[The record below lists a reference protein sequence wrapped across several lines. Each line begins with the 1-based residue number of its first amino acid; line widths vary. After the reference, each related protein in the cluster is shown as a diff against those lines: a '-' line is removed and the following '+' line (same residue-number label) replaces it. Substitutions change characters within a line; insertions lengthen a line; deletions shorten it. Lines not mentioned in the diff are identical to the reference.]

1 MKKPLI
7 VVLGLCMA
15 ALATPASAQTKPD
28 PAARDNVT
36 LYSFRYR
43 DAPLSMVLENLKS
56 MTGKNVV
63 VDPGI
68 TASVTAFTPDKLT
81 VEEALAFI
89 TQTLEAQ
96 GILLENQDEKT
107 IRVRGAPDR
116 VGGPENAGGGYA
128 ARRLARIKVQQ
139 ENAPPP
145 DAGGEAPGA
154 APAP

>member
-15 ALATPASAQTKPD
+15 ALATPAGAQTKPD

-36 LYSFRYR
+36 LYSFRFRNASIKMVALEYLK
-43 DAPLSMVLENLKS
+43 PL
-56 MTGKNVV
+56 TGKNIV

-68 TASVTAFTPDKLT
+68 TASVTASTPEKLT
-81 VEEALAFI
+81 AEEALAFI
-89 TQTLEAQ
+89 TQLFEEQ
-96 GILLENQDEKT
+96 GILLENLDEET

-128 ARRLARIKVQQ
+128 ARRLARIKAQQ
-139 ENAPPP
+139 ENTPPP
-145 DAGGEAPGA
+145 DAP
-154 APAP
+154 PAP